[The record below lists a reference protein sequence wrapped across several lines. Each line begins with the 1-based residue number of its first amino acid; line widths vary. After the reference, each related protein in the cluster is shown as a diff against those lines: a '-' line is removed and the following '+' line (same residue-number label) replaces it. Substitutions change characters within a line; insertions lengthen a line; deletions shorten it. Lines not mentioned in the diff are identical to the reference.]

1 MITCAKFSRESPMF
15 LYTTTKGQIRLCDF
29 RESSN
34 FQSQASIEFTLK
46 PRKSIKS
53 INAFDQWLN
62 VVSDASF
69 IPGNQNY
76 IISRDYLSA
85 KLWDLRK
92 GNNRSTSMIVDSANY
107 TKPVYSAQVT
117 DYLERNL
124 ANLMES
130 DQLDD

>member
-1 MITCAKFSRESPMF
+1 MF
-15 LYTTTKGQIRLCDF
+15 LYTTTKGQIRVCDF

-34 FQSQASIEFTLK
+34 FQSRASIEFNLK
-46 PRKSIKS
+46 NRKSIKS
-53 INAFDQWLN
+53 LNAFDQWLN

-92 GNNRSTSMIVDSANY
+92 GINRSTSMIVDSLNY
-107 TKPVYSAQVT
+107 TKPVYSAQIT

-130 DQLDD
+130 D